1 MRATHMRAGR
11 VTCHPSMRSSVK
23 STQSSKSQRS
33 SSTASW
39 TSRGSADEGRLGR
52 LHSSSSRGRVLYR
65 VRCRMEASG
74 KTLSKELSALKTK
87 SLGGSLFQSRQDG
100 QPAPQLLE
108 TDVVVLPPLTP
119 AGLGPLYS
127 CVMALEWSVGRAF
140 HRMKVVLP
148 QPSTRSMQHG
158 ACRYAK
164 CNLGWPFRA
173 LADNASQTACRHYRR
188 VGTIILSTVCA
199 GTAVGAQSAE
209 RRVAASVRT
218 HMPKF
223 MHRRTHTRSLMHACC
238 TRAHKR
244 MRSHA
249 RTHVH
254 TRLSARRVHTHART
268 HAHMQYDAVR
278 CSY

>member
-1 MRATHMRAGR
+1 MRHPLQHVRHAYARRAR
-11 VTCHPSMRSSVK
+11 DLPSVHAVFGEIDSVEQVSAFFKYCFMDEPRERRRRSL
-23 STQSSKSQRS
+23 RP
-33 SSTASW
+33 
-39 TSRGSADEGRLGR
+39 SAR

-199 GTAVGAQSAE
+199 GDCCRCPVG
-209 RRVAASVRT
+209 RAAS
-218 HMPKF
+218 
-223 MHRRTHTRSLMHACC
+223 SCE
-238 TRAHKR
+238 
-244 MRSHA
+244 
-249 RTHVH
+249 
-254 TRLSARRVHTHART
+254 RT
-268 HAHMQYDAVR
+268 HAHA
-278 CSY
+278 